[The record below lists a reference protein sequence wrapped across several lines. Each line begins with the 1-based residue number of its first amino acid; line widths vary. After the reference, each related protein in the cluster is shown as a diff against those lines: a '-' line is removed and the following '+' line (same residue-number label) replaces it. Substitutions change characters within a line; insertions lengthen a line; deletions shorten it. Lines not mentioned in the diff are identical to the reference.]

1 MPAKAQKARPS
12 RATTTKKKA
21 STKTVGGN
29 KLFNRNMIILVVLLA
44 ILGAVY
50 LLSTQAATI
59 SQASWQRFPGD
70 PNPKVTGKRYW
81 GSSIGGNGDPA
92 RHESPTGKSL
102 SVRRTFWGWNNNRTS
117 MISTIKADLAANRL
131 PMVSTKTPLWAD
143 VAAGKHD
150 AELDDLLKKVDA
162 TGGPVWLTFFHE
174 PEDDTLTPKKNEKCS
189 TDPNHAPCSGTT
201 QDWRNMQQHVRD
213 RMTVLGTKNI
223 ALMPILMSWTWDS
236 RSGRAPSDYWV
247 PGAWDALGVDHYH
260 DTTVGTVEGMTSWA
274 NYVAFAESKGIPMAI
289 GEWGTRGTD
298 AAAGQRVQSFWNW
311 SAANNKDLLAYS
323 YFDSGLNSA
332 TGSWELAGAQL
343 TTFQNILKSDPKV
356 LRVNDIP
363 GITVT
368 TTPSTNTNT
377 GAVPMVITS
386 PANGAVLT
394 GVQSVTAGPD
404 TNVQS
409 VSFRL
414 DGVWQTTDNTT
425 PYAWSWDTRK
435 VANGTHTLT
444 IRARKVGDPGNKY
457 TERSIKVTVK
467 N

>member
-1 MPAKAQKARPS
+1 MPAKTQKARPT
-12 RATTTKKKA
+12 RATSTRKKA
-21 STKTVGGN
+21 PAKANLNGN

-81 GSSIGGNGDPA
+81 GAGIAGNGDPA

-102 SVRRTFWGWNNNRTS
+102 SVRRTFWGWSNNRTS

-131 PMVSTKTPLWAD
+131 PMVSTKTPKWAD
-143 VAAGKHD
+143 VAAGRYD
-150 AELDDLLKKVDA
+150 TELDDMLRKVDA
-162 TGGPVWLTFFHE
+162 TGGPVWLTFYHE
-174 PEDDTLTPKKNEKCS
+174 PEDNTLSGTGREKCEKTVPVS
-189 TDPNHAPCSGTT
+189 CEGTT
-201 QDWRNMQQHVRD
+201 ADWRAMQQHVRS
-213 RMTVLGTKNI
+213 RMTAVGTKNI
-223 ALMPILMSWTWDS
+223 AFMPILMSWTYDS
-236 RSGRAPSDYWV
+236 RSGRNPAEYWV
-247 PGAWDALGVDHYH
+247 PGTWDALGVDHYH
-260 DTTVGTVEGMTSWA
+260 DSTTGTVEGMTMWT
-274 NYVAFAESKGIPMAI
+274 NYVSFAESKGIPMAI
-289 GEWGTRGTD
+289 GEWGTRGSD

-311 SAANNKDLLAYS
+311 SIANNKDLLAYN
-323 YFDSGLNSA
+323 YFDSSLNSPN
-332 TGSWELAGAQL
+332 GSWELTGAQL
-343 TTFQNILKSDPKV
+343 TTFQSILKSDSRV
-356 LRVNDIP
+356 LRINDIP
-363 GITVT
+363 GIKVT
-368 TTPSTNTNT
+368 TTPSTNTST
-377 GAVPMVITS
+377 GAVPMIITS
-386 PANGAVLT
+386 PANGAVLA
-394 GVQSVTAGPD
+394 GVQNVTAGPD

-414 DGVWQTTDNTT
+414 DGVWQTTDSAA

-435 VANGTHTLT
+435 VANGEHTLT